1 MSFLSLRYKSGAFG
15 FYGAFVSMRR
25 EEAASSNGQDAALS
39 RLRWEFD
46 SPRCYQL
53 MNAHAIELEG
63 FEIELASELYCE
75 RGGDHREL
83 VDRARTDR
91 SRLGHNVDESA
102 VLCVRCMKA
111 IQLKA

>member
-1 MSFLSLRYKSGAFG
+1 
-15 FYGAFVSMRR
+15 MRR

-46 SPRCYQL
+46 SPRCYHEVMRTQV
-53 MNAHAIELEG
+53 IELEG
-63 FEIELASELYCE
+63 FEIELASELYCD

-91 SRLGHNVDESA
+91 RRLGHNVDESA

-111 IQLKA
+111 ISLKA